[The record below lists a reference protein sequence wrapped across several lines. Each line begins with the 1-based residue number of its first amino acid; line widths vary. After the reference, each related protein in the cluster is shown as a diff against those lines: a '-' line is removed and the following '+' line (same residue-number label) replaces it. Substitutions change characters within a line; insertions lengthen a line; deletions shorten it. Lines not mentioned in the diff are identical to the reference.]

1 MDIIWI
7 STYILHSSYAYDD
20 ELIWGALWLYKAT
33 GDASYLTKAQNY
45 YDDAGYV
52 YWSSSMFSWDDKKAG
67 IKVLLAEATGSSDDL
82 NALRDHCQAFL
93 DTGKSPKGRSH
104 FYQWGSLRYSSNAA
118 FICLQVSWV
127 DFRIF

>member
-1 MDIIWI
+1 MFENHWCDISRKNLWPI
-7 STYILHSSYAYDD
+7 SVISDSR
-20 ELIWGALWLYKAT
+20 
-33 GDASYLTKAQNY
+33 DASYLTKAQNY
-45 YDDAGYV
+45 YNQFGLKGQSGV
-52 YWSSSMFSWDDKKAG
+52 FSWDDKVSGA
-67 IKVLLAEATGSSDDL
+67 KVLLAEATGSSDDL